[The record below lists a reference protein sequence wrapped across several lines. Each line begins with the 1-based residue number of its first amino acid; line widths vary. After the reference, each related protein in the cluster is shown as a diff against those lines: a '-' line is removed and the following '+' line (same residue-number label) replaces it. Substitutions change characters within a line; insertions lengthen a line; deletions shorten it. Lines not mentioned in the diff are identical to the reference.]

1 MAVGMESQVEERLW
15 RALGARV
22 GSYDYLLAMRHTQ
35 GLPRASSSY
44 PSGTVPW
51 SAAWGNL
58 EGSRN
63 RELWRQQIRAKA
75 ADFA

>member
-1 MAVGMESQVEERLW
+1 MATGMESQVEERLW

-44 PSGTVPW
+44 PSGTV
-51 SAAWGNL
+51 L
-58 EGSRN
+58 
-63 RELWRQQIRAKA
+63 
-75 ADFA
+75 